1 MPECDEDALKAR
13 INALET
19 LIDEREDRTK
29 ERFASMKIAVDA
41 ALAAADRAVTKAEI
55 ATEKRFEGVNEF
67 RETLRDQASTLMPRS
82 EYEVQ
87 HNTLAEKVISSERR
101 LTLIETTQHGKRDGL
116 VILGYVALGV
126 FAAVTAIGTILGALF
141 FHR

>member
-1 MPECDEDALKAR
+1 MPECDDDALKAR
-13 INALET
+13 IDALET
-19 LIDEREDRTK
+19 LLNEREDRTK
-29 ERFASMKIAVDA
+29 ERFATMKVAVDA

-67 RETLRDQASTLMPRS
+67 RETLRDQASTLMPRT

-87 HNTLAEKVISSERR
+87 YTALVEKVAAIDRR
-101 LTLIETTQHGKRDGL
+101 LTSMEVSQHNKSTGV

-126 FAAVTAIGTILGALF
+126 FAAITAIGTVLGALF
-141 FHR
+141 YRH